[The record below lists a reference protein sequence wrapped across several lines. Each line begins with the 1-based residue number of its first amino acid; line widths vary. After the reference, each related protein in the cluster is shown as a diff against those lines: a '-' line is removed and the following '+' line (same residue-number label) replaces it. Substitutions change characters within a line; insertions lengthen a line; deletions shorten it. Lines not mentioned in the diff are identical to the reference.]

1 VIAKPLVTHFA
12 ARGISLSPQTLAA
25 DVLRFH
31 PNCPMGRSKVPAM
44 VARLNDIVT
53 GKFSGIHRTALADD
67 FSSKRVMPD
76 NLPSRMIMGVA
87 KGSAVQL
94 FPCSTHLGIA
104 EGIETALSAHQIFGM
119 PVWAA
124 LSANGVRDFPVIGG
138 IKFLRILAD
147 HDDAGISAALACG
160 RRYEAAGIEVEIRC
174 PPDRRSD
181 WNDYLQKEN
190 SHASN
195 SYKEK

>member
-1 VIAKPLVTHFA
+1 VIAEGLHKYLA
-12 ARGISLSPQTLAA
+12 ARGITISPETLAA
-25 DVLRFH
+25 DVLRLH
-31 PNCPMGRSKVPAM
+31 PNCPMGRSMVPAM
-44 VARLNDIVT
+44 VARLHDIVT
-53 GKFSGIHRTALADD
+53 GTFSGIHRTALADD

-76 NLPSRMIMGVA
+76 NRPSRMIMGIA

-104 EGIETALSAHQIFGM
+104 EGIETALSAHEIFEM

-124 LSANGVRDFPVIGG
+124 LSANGVRDFPVIHGL
-138 IKFLRILAD
+138 KFLRILAD

-160 RRYEAAGIEVEIRC
+160 RRYEAAGVEVEIRC

-190 SHASN
+190 SYASN